1 MEIDNIVKE
10 FKEVISLDTKL
21 DKRSEEISKIAI
33 FTLNNSISLFKDYLK
48 GEKVLTLEEI
58 YEVVLHTSPYIG
70 TSKSYEFLKYLNEN
84 YKIQEKEFIFEDK
97 IIEGN
102 NKQIEIFGES
112 MRDYHLKGDDYFKL
126 INKYL
131 ALNCFGDFYTRGVLS
146 LKDRELIVF
155 NLLYAMG
162 DAPSQLKGHI
172 KGNLNVGNSKDLLLK
187 VIINNIP
194 YVGYPR
200 SLNAINI
207 LKEVCEA

>member
-21 DKRSEEISKIAI
+21 DKRSEEISKIVI

-48 GEKVLTLEEI
+48 GEIVLTLEEI

-70 TSKSYEFLKYLNEN
+70 ISKSYEFLKYLNEN
-84 YKIQEKEFIFEDK
+84 YKIEEKTFDFKDK
-97 IIEGN
+97 TVEGN

-131 ALNCFGDFYTRGVLS
+131 ALNCFGDFYARGVLS

-187 VIINNIP
+187 VILNNIP